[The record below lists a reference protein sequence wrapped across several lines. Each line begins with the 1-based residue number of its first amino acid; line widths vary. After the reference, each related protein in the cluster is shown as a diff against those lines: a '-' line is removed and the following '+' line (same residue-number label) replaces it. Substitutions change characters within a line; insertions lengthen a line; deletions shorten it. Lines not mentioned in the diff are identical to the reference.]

1 MKAIFRSNSNR
12 SSFFVSSDVASRLC
26 ARKSAA
32 LALIPQVMNAAWY
45 GAVACLHSL
54 NKSGFDIF
62 GEDESKK
69 NVTVADVLRHE
80 GGMPVFN
87 TQMKVEDCY
96 AENLSN
102 NVVGNIIEK
111 QGLKYPEGEFK

>member
-1 MKAIFRSNSNR
+1 MKLLDYDDKICKHWPEF
-12 SSFFVSSDVASRLC
+12 SR
-26 ARKSAA
+26 
-32 LALIPQVMNAAWY
+32 Q
-45 GAVACLHSL
+45 
-54 NKSGFDIF
+54 
-62 GEDESKK
+62 DESKK

-96 AENLSN
+96 TENLSN

-111 QGLKYPEGEFK
+111 QALKYPEREFK